1 MLDAGTKAQLKSYL
15 DRITQPVEI
24 VASLDDSKASID
36 LQSLLKDVADSS
48 PLVKVTESRDDNHRK
63 PSFSVNRPSENHGP
77 RFAGLPM
84 GHEFTSLILA
94 LLQIGGYPPKVEQA
108 VLDQIRALDGD
119 FEFEIYVSLTCHN
132 CPDVVQALNLMAI
145 QNPRIRT
152 TMIEGGTFQEE
163 VKERQVMAVPTVFL
177 NGTEFGQGRMSL
189 EEILA
194 KIDTSGVEREAKK
207 IAAKDPFDVLIVGGG
222 PAGAAAAVYAA
233 RKGIRT
239 GVASERFGGQVL
251 DTLGIENF
259 ISCLLY
265 TSDAA
270 DE

>member
-15 DRITQPVEI
+15 DRITKPVEI
-24 VASLDDSKASID
+24 TAWQGDGKASGE
-36 LQSLLKDVADSS
+36 LHLLLADIADSS
-48 PLVKVTESRDDNHRK
+48 PQVSVTETRDGSKRT
-63 PSFSVNRPSENHGP
+63 PSFAINRPGENHGP
-77 RFAGLPM
+77 VFAGLPM

-94 LLQIGGYPPKVEQA
+94 LLQIGGYPPKVDDA
-108 VLDQIRALDGD
+108 VLQQIRDLDGD
-119 FEFEIYVSLTCHN
+119 FEFEIYISLTCHN
-132 CPDVVQALNLMAI
+132 CPDVVQALNLMAV
-145 QNPRIRT
+145 QNPRIKA
-152 TMIEGGTFQEE
+152 TMIDGALFQEE

-207 IAAKDPFDVLIVGGG
+207 IAAKEPFDVLIVGGG

-239 GVASERFGGQVL
+239 GIASERFGGQVL
-251 DTLGIENF
+251 DT
-259 ISCLLY
+259 
-265 TSDAA
+265 
-270 DE
+270 